1 MILIPYCEWPSGR
14 PEKISAAF
22 LVHIDVI
29 PGRLLVNT
37 QPHKPFWKVQ
47 SKPLLTAHSG
57 KPINTGRVV
66 LEFKYRCAYKVIEKG
81 NNSPG
86 QDPFSMRKES
96 TAISP

>member
-57 KPINTGRVV
+57 KPILNKRKGLV
-66 LEFKYRCAYKVIEKG
+66 LNIGLLQK
-81 NNSPG
+81 
-86 QDPFSMRKES
+86 
-96 TAISP
+96 